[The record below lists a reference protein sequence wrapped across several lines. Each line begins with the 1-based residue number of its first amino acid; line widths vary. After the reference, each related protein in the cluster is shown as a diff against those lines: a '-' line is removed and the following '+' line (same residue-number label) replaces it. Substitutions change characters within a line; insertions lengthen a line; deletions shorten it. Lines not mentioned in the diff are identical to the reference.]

1 MRKIVKSSF
10 LVCSFYKYT
19 AKLCFILQSAKFFA
33 KITQNFTKRTFC
45 LLDTISR
52 VLIFTPCL
60 VNLT

>member
-33 KITQNFTKRTFC
+33 KNNTKFHQTHIMPARHHFPHSDFHTLFG
-45 LLDTISR
+45 
-52 VLIFTPCL
+52 
-60 VNLT
+60 